1 MKEYFRKILIF
12 FLGFCLGMAVGGFV
26 IYKNLYNEIP
36 WEDEF
41 KQNTLEWMVVASDIE
56 YLSEKLSRSIEQF
69 EIELERLIPALAEQ

>member
-26 IYKNLYNEIP
+26 IYRNLYDSIP

-69 EIELERLIPALAEQ
+69 EIELERLIPALGEQ